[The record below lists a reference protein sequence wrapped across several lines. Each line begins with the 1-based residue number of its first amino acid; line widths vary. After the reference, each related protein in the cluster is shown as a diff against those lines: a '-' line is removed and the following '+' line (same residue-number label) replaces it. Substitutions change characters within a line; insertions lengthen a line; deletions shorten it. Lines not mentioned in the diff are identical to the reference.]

1 MLEDKSLDEWSFD
14 ELVNFVTW
22 EIIEGIANGQ
32 TLKATVFAMLDL
44 AVKWNKVKE
53 ETK

>member
-1 MLEDKSLDEWSFD
+1 MLKDKSLAEWTFD

-32 TLKATVFAMLDL
+32 TLKATVYAMLDL
-44 AVKWNKVKE
+44 AISWKREKE
-53 ETK
+53 RNE